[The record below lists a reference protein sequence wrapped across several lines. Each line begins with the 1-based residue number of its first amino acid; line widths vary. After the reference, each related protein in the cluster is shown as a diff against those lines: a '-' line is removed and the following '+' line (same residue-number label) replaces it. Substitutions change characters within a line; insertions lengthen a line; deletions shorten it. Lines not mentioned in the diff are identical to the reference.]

1 MIPIVFAAVAA
12 LAGFTGA
19 WQIQAMRHDAAMATI
34 KTEYLKRDFKALENA
49 HADTTR
55 LQTRKDEA
63 ERKARAR
70 QIALAGDL
78 ARVRDVADGLRG
90 ELNAT
95 RVRLPDA
102 ACDAV
107 RRYGVAAS
115 VVIGECSAR
124 LVEVAGQADRA
135 AGEVMLLKDAWPR
148 SAP

>member
-19 WQIQAMRHDAAMATI
+19 WQIQAMRHDAAIATL

-49 HADTTR
+49 HADTIR

-78 ARVRDVADGLRG
+78 ARVRDVADGLRD
-90 ELNAT
+90 ELAAA
-95 RVRLPDA
+95 RAALPDA
-102 ACDAV
+102 ACDAI
-107 RRYGVAAS
+107 RRYTATLSAVF
-115 VVIGECSAR
+115 GECAAEIER
-124 LVEVAGQADRA
+124 LAGPAQGHAIDS
-135 AGEVMLLKDAWPR
+135 LKLQEGWPK
-148 SAP
+148 